1 MSIGALIKT
10 HRVRLGI
17 SQQDLAERLKSRGFD
32 FRRGRISSWEREE
45 PRNEFEW
52 NPDFLDALAEAL
64 EVSPLQL
71 LDEMGFPTGLPSGI
85 SPEALAIAQ
94 AISSAAPDLR
104 TRLLRMVNAALE

>member
-17 SQQDLAERLKSRGFD
+17 SQQDLADRLKNRGFD
-32 FRRGRISSWEREE
+32 FRRGRIS
-45 PRNEFEW
+45 
-52 NPDFLDALAEAL
+52 
-64 EVSPLQL
+64 LQL

>member
-17 SQQDLAERLKSRGFD
+17 SQQDLADRLKNRGFD
-32 FRRGRISSWEREE
+32 FRRGRISSWER
-45 PRNEFEW
+45 
-52 NPDFLDALAEAL
+52 DAL